1 MRMWASASLRLRA
14 AAAATT
20 AEAFSFTIM
29 KVKDTPAKY
38 APATHRIRPAFT
50 PQVWHGAGG
59 YRGQPLRGAAA
70 ALPWSKG
77 PAEGRALRSAEG
89 AMTGQSQKNAVPT
102 SPGPVWAPIT
112 GVASTT

>member
-20 AEAFSFTIM
+20 EEAFSFTIM

-59 YRGQPLRGAAA
+59 YRG
-70 ALPWSKG
+70 S
-77 PAEGRALRSAEG
+77 RSAERLLH
-89 AMTGQSQKNAVPT
+89 
-102 SPGPVWAPIT
+102 SPGRRGLPKV
-112 GVASTT
+112 GH